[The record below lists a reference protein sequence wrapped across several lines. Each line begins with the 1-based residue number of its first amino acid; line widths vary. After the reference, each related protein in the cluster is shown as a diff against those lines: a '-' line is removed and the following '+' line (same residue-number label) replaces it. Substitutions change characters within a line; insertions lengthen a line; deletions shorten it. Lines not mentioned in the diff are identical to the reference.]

1 MTKPVVIVGAS
12 MGGLR
17 AAEALRRFGYLGPI
31 TAIGDEPYSPYN
43 RPPLSKEVLA
53 NEVSHEAV
61 AFAQRPA
68 TADVNWVLGTRAE
81 SADLDHR
88 TVTDSNGQVHPYS
101 ALIIATGLRPKRLQ
115 VSNSELA
122 GRHAVRTLDD
132 AIALRAALEPGARV
146 VILGAGF
153 IGCEVAATARKLG
166 CDVTVV
172 APGVHP
178 IVRPLGVELAREL
191 QRRHE
196 AEGVRFKMKTAI
208 TDLLGEG
215 KVAGVLLDSG
225 EELACDVL
233 VEAIGSDTNT
243 EWLEGTGLDLSD
255 GVHTDNAMRAI
266 RVDGSA
272 CEDVFAIGDVAR
284 FANPMFDD
292 VARRVEHWNIPT
304 DTAKRVGQVLAAQ
317 LNAAENW
324 PEVLDEVFAP
334 VPSFW
339 SDQFEMHIL
348 AFGLLA
354 LADEVKLIHGE
365 IEGDCV
371 FGYYR
376 EGQMVGVCGIGMRS
390 TVQGYRAQVGAQ
402 A

>member
-17 AAEALRRFGYLGPI
+17 VAEALRRFGYSGPI
-31 TAIGDEPYSPYN
+31 TAIGDEPYAPYN

-53 NEVSHEAV
+53 KEVSHEAV

-68 TADVNWVLGTRAE
+68 TEDVNWLLGTRVV
-81 SADLDHR
+81 SADLEHQ
-88 TVTDSNGQVHPYS
+88 TVTDSNGDVHAFS
-101 ALIIATGLRPKRLQ
+101 ALIAATGLRPKRLQ
-115 VSNSELA
+115 VANGELA

-132 AIALRAALEPGARV
+132 AIGLRAALVPGARV
-146 VILGAGF
+146 IILGAGF

-166 CDVTVV
+166 CEVTVV

-178 IVRPLGVELAREL
+178 IVRPLGVELAKEI

-196 AEGVRFKMKTAI
+196 AEGVRFVMKTTI
-208 TDLLGEG
+208 TELIGENRI
-215 KVAGVLLDSG
+215 AGVVLDNG
-225 EELACDVL
+225 EQLACDVL
-233 VEAIGSDTNT
+233 IEAIGSYANT
-243 EWLEGTGLDLSD
+243 EWLAGTDIDITD
-255 GVHTDNAMRAI
+255 GILTDGAMRAI
-266 RVDGSA
+266 RTDGTVH
-272 CEDVFAIGDVAR
+272 ENVFAIGDVAR
-284 FANPMFDD
+284 FANPLFDD

-304 DTAKRVGQVLAAQ
+304 DTGKRVGQVLAAM
-317 LNAAENW
+317 LNGAENW
-324 PEVLDEVFAP
+324 PAVLDEKFAP
-334 VPSFW
+334 IPSFW
-339 SDQFEMHIL
+339 SDQYEMHIL

-376 EGQMVGVCGIGMRS
+376 AGSMVGVCGIGLRS
-390 TVQGYRAQVGAQ
+390 TVQGYRAAVGNQ
-402 A
+402 

>member
-1 MTKPVVIVGAS
+1 VTKPVVIVGAS

-17 AAEALRRFGYLGPI
+17 VAEALRRFGYSGPI
-31 TAIGDEPYSPYN
+31 TAIGDEPYAPYN
-43 RPPLSKEVLA
+43 RPPLRKDVLA

-68 TADVNWVLGTRAE
+68 TADVNWILGTRAE
-81 SADLDHR
+81 TADLDHQ

-122 GRHAVRTLDD
+122 GRHAVRALDD
-132 AIALRAALEPGARV
+132 AIALRAALVPGARV

-178 IVRPLGVELAREL
+178 IIRPLGLELSREI

-196 AEGVRFKMKTAI
+196 AEGVRFKMKTAVSNLI
-208 TDLLGEG
+208 GESS
-215 KVAGVLLDSG
+215 VSAVLLDSG
-225 EELACDVL
+225 EEISCDVFI
-233 VEAIGSDTNT
+233 EAIGSDTNT
-243 EWLEGTGLDLSD
+243 EWLEDTALDLSD
-255 GVHTDNAMRAI
+255 GVLTDNAMRAV
-266 RVDGSA
+266 RKDGSVD
-272 CEDVFAIGDVAR
+272 EDVFAIGDVAR

-304 DTAKRVGQVLAAQ
+304 DTAKRVGQVLAAK
-317 LNAAENW
+317 LSSAENW
-324 PEVLDEVFAP
+324 PSVLEEKFAP
-334 VPSFW
+334 TPSFW

-365 IEGDCV
+365 ITDECV

-376 EGQMVGVCGIGMRS
+376 AGQMVGVCGIGMRS
-390 TVQGYRAQVGAQ
+390 TVQGYRAAVSA
-402 A
+402 AS